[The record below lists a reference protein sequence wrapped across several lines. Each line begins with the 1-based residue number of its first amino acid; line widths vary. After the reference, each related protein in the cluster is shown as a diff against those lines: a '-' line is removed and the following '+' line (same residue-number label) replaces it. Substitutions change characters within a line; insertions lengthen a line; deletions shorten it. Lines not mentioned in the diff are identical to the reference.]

1 MALEF
6 TTLNWVA
13 VIAAGVAG
21 GVVGAIWYLPMVFG
35 KRWAANVGR
44 KLPSM
49 SDMTPTNIVAVV
61 VMPLLMAY
69 VLTLLLAGLSGRTAM
84 DGLVDGVIVG
94 FVVWLGFTATVT
106 LNAWVYDGRNFEW
119 WWITSGFHLVAYVIM
134 GAIIGYLGA

>member
-1 MALEF
+1 MVAEF

-13 VIAAGVAG
+13 VIVAAVAG
-21 GVVGAIWYLPMVFG
+21 GVIGGIWYMPMVFG
-35 KRWAANVGR
+35 KRWAENVGR

-49 SDMTPTNIVAVV
+49 SDMTPTNIVAVIA
-61 VMPLLMAY
+61 MPLLMAY
-69 VLTLLLAGLSGRTAM
+69 VLTLLLAGLSTHTAT
-84 DGLVDGVIVG
+84 DGAIDGVIVG

-106 LNAWVYDGRNFEW
+106 MNAWVYDGRNFEW